1 MEAVWGERPPVG
13 ASRSL
18 DSYISR
24 LRTQLGAER
33 VVRQAPGH
41 LLRLE
46 PAELDLDRF
55 ETLVQHASELSA
67 SGDSRKAAQAL
78 RQALAIW
85 RGPALADVQYEPVAT
100 GWVEEL
106 EERRLLAVE
115 QRIDADLACGESASV
130 VPEFQQL
137 VRTRVHQVPLSSIS
151 YEERRRFQLS
161 ADGDWG
167 PDYPSP
173 SAFLPPFFGCHG
185 GYTNGYVCDQEL
197 DRKMRRAASAQ
208 LRDPRAAARLWAEVD
223 RMIVDR
229 AYWVPDR
236 HLAPAGAR
244 LETAPQLSV
253 QPNLGLRRRPGLA
266 ALSPC
271 VSS

>member
-1 MEAVWGERPPVG
+1 MEFGILGPIEVLVDGQRLALGGPKQRAVLAMLLLHANEVVARDRLVEAVWGERPPVG
-13 ASRSL
+13 ANRSL

-67 SGDSRKAAQAL
+67 SGDSRKAGSAL

-115 QRIDADLACGESASV
+115 QRIDADLACGESASLV
-130 VPEFQQL
+130 AELQQL
-137 VRTRVHQVPLSSIS
+137 VREHPLRERLIGQLMVALYRVGPAPRCAHGV
-151 YEERRRFQLS
+151 RRGASTAGRRARPRS
-161 ADGDWG
+161 GAPAARARATD
-167 PDYPSP
+167 P
-173 SAFLPPFFGCHG
+173 SA
-185 GYTNGYVCDQEL
+185 
-197 DRKMRRAASAQ
+197 RR
-208 LRDPRAAARLWAEVD
+208 
-223 RMIVDR
+223 
-229 AYWVPDR
+229 
-236 HLAPAGAR
+236 
-244 LETAPQLSV
+244 TA
-253 QPNLGLRRRPGLA
+253 
-266 ALSPC
+266 
-271 VSS
+271 